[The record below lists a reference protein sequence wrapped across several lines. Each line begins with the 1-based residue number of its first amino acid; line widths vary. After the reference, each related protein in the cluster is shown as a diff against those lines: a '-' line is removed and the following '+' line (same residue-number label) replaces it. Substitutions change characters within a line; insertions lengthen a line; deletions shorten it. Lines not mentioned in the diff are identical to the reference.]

1 MAQFEIVDDFTY
13 EVCLLPKEKALG
25 FVDYLASIGIKAKA
39 KESMTGRCTVY
50 VTNSFDMSRS
60 KREVL
65 RYANSPFDSKYT
77 KASWDQGKTINRE
90 KHLNTGMLF
99 PLSFDLSSI
108 TTIVELI
115 CIAIYVLSLIDE
127 PLVIQY
133 LALSKSEEFSSIQDY
148 YKLITPAFVHFSFMH
163 IAFNLVMFEAMARP
177 IERTFG
183 KVKFFSIFISVALLS
198 NVTQYCFMTDLNG
211 YFGGLS
217 GVVYGVIGYSGV
229 LSRRKDLPP
238 SFNIPPGLL
247 TVSVIFIFISFF
259 LGGIANLCHIGGL
272 VVGMLWGFY
281 DYKKLKQ

>member
-50 VTNSFDMSRS
+50 VTNSFDMSRA

-99 PLSFDLSSI
+99 PLSFDLYSI

-115 CIAIYVLSLIDE
+115 CIAVYVLSLIDE
-127 PLVIQY
+127 SLVIQY
-133 LALSKSEEFSSIQDY
+133 LALSNLKNLAVS
-148 YKLITPAFVHFSFMH
+148 KIT
-163 IAFNLVMFEAMARP
+163 INL
-177 IERTFG
+177 
-183 KVKFFSIFISVALLS
+183 
-198 NVTQYCFMTDLNG
+198 
-211 YFGGLS
+211 
-217 GVVYGVIGYSGV
+217 
-229 LSRRKDLPP
+229 
-238 SFNIPPGLL
+238 
-247 TVSVIFIFISFF
+247 
-259 LGGIANLCHIGGL
+259 
-272 VVGMLWGFY
+272 
-281 DYKKLKQ
+281 